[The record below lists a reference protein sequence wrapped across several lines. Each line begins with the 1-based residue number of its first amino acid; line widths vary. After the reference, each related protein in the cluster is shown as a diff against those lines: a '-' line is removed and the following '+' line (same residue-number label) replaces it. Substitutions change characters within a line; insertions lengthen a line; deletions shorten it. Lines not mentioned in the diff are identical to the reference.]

1 LLPPACS
8 PLSFVSDRLR
18 ARRTTL
24 QAIIDAHHANR
35 TTAAADGQHR

>member
-1 LLPPACS
+1 MVNPGCAG
-8 PLSFVSDRLR
+8 VAAARLR
-18 ARRTTL
+18 ARRATL